1 MYDDDQLI
9 GYNVFSLVNIFFRR
23 DDDLKLLFSGSL
35 YAQTQTPSKNK
46 KLKTTPSSAISTS
59 K

>member
-35 YAQTQTPSKNK
+35 YAQTQSQNKNK

>member
-35 YAQTQTPSKNK
+35 YAQTQSASKNK
-46 KLKTTPSSAISTS
+46 K
-59 K
+59 